1 MSQEQEIWRLE
12 EQFWVSDAAFY
23 ERTLGPE
30 AFMVLPPPAGVLGRA
45 ATIESIRS
53 ASRWRNVSL
62 LQRHYAAPTADV
74 VLLAYVAQA
83 DRGGKDPTYTA
94 QCSSTYV
101 RISGSWML
109 ALHHQAPTGQGGM

>member
-1 MSQEQEIWRLE
+1 M
-12 EQFWVSDAAFY
+12 
-23 ERTLGPE
+23 
-30 AFMVLPPPAGVLGRA
+30 
-45 ATIESIRS
+45 
-53 ASRWRNVSL
+53 
-62 LQRHYAAPTADV
+62 